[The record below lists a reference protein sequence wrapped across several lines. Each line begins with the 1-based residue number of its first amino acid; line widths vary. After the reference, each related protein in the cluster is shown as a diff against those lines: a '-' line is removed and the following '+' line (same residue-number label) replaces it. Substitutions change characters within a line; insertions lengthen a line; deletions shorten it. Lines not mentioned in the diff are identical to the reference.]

1 MPAFKQPNSPT
12 ERPDFRKGPTAVIGP
27 LELPIVR
34 EAVTGAVMPA
44 ITLPT
49 NGLRLFRLESTCFN
63 EPLPHARQKAVG
75 FRHISAAFF

>member
-1 MPAFKQPNSPT
+1 MSVRGGKADPLIV
-12 ERPDFRKGPTAVIGP
+12 RGDVWKGPEQTLATR
-27 LELPIVR
+27 LPIVR
-34 EAVTGAVMPA
+34 EAVTGAMVPA

-49 NGLRLFRLESTCFN
+49 NRLRLFRLESTCFI